1 MLVDYL
7 TSQGYTALG
16 TRSTLQAHEALKTD
30 SFDIVMADLR
40 LEDGN
45 GLDLLRQ
52 VRQLSPRTYG
62 ILMTGYATMDTA
74 VEAIRIGLFDYL
86 IKPVLP
92 AQLDL
97 LLQRLE
103 SLRQLQSENSY
114 LRQQQV
120 ADVSSGN
127 VVWGRSALMQ
137 DILEMVKKVA
147 ATHATVLIQGES
159 GTGKEV
165 VAHAIMQ
172 NSPRANM
179 PFVKVNCAAVPETL
193 LGKRIFRPRKRRL
206 HRRGGAAARAASRR
220 PTAARW
226 LLDEI
231 AEIPMSLQVKL
242 LRVLQER
249 EFERGGRQQDDPG
262 RCAADRQHQPRSP
275 GGGAAWAISART
287 CYYRLNVVP
296 INLPPLRLRGEDLND
311 LIEFYV
317 AHFARKHG
325 KKRHGRQSR
334 NRWNGCRP
342 YRWPGNVRELQ
353 NTLER
358 AVIMSTTER
367 ADRGARLRAGGKA
380 GHFQQHQRGRHAAD
394 GGRDG
399 AAPHRLHAVADEPQQ
414 DARGGEAGHQ
424 PAPRCATNCAPT
436 ARWASTRTSRRPGW
450 TCPIRRRL
458 MRRWSRDGAFSPLE
472 RRSCGGSGAAIEH
485 RGWICVMSS
494 PQRCLYIGV
503 KRAKKTALIVKSKRV
518 WDNLTPSFSNVGP
531 STPARPG

>member
-7 TSQGYTALG
+7 TSQGHTVLG
-16 TRSTLQAHEALKTD
+16 TRSTLQAHEALKSD

-52 VRQLSPRTYG
+52 VRQISPRTYG

-103 SLRQLQSENSY
+103 SLRQLQSENLY
-114 LRQQQV
+114 LRQAQV
-120 ADVSSGN
+120 QDVSSGN

-193 LGKRIFRPRKRRL
+193 LESEFFGHEKGAFTGAVARREG
-206 HRRGGAAARAASRR
+206 RFETANGG
-220 PTAARW
+220 TL

-249 EFERGGRQQDDPG
+249 EFERVGGNKTIRVDVRLIASTNRDLQEEVRRGNFREDL
-262 RCAADRQHQPRSP
+262 
-275 GGGAAWAISART
+275 
-287 CYYRLNVVP
+287 YYRLNVVP
-296 INLPPLRLRGEDLND
+296 INLPPLRLRGDDLSD

-317 AHFARKHG
+317 THFARKHG
-325 KKRHGRQSR
+325 KNVTGVSAESMERLKS
-334 NRWNGCRP
+334 

-358 AVIMSTTER
+358 AVIMSTQEGSIEVPDFALAEKPGIFSNLSV
-367 ADRGARLRAGGKA
+367 ADRLPTVDEMERRLIGYMLLQTNHNKTRAAEKLAISLRTLRNKLRAYREMGFDTDKPETWV
-380 GHFQQHQRGRHAAD
+380 D
-394 GGRDG
+394 
-399 AAPHRLHAVADEPQQ
+399 
-414 DARGGEAGHQ
+414 
-424 PAPRCATNCAPT
+424 APT
-436 ARWASTRTSRRPGW
+436 P
-450 TCPIRRRL
+450 
-458 MRRWSRDGAFSPLE
+458 E
-472 RRSCGGSGAAIEH
+472 N
-485 RGWICVMSS
+485 
-494 PQRCLYIGV
+494 
-503 KRAKKTALIVKSKRV
+503 VKSMV
-518 WDNLTPSFSNVGP
+518 PVEE
-531 STPARPG
+531 